1 MTNDV
6 KEIFTGTP
14 VGSAGTENPAGSGVA
29 GSAGAGS
36 GATAGSAA
44 GAAAGSTTSA
54 SGAAPGSTAGASAA
68 GAARPTGAGSVG
80 AGNTT
85 GTSSAATARP
95 TSASAAAAPRAAGP
109 ARPAGAGGSAAG
121 DAPPAPAALAAKVRT
136 LAPSMTRS
144 MQRVAEAVA
153 GDPAGCAAL
162 TVTGLAELT
171 GTSEATVVR
180 TARLL
185 GYPGYRDLR
194 LALAGLAAQQQSG
207 RAPSVTADIAVD
219 DPIADVV
226 AKLAYDE
233 QQTLADTAANLDT
246 VQLGAAVTALAGAR
260 RIDVYGVGA
269 SGLVAQDLV
278 QKLLRIG
285 LLAHAHSDPH
295 LAVTNAVQLRSGDVA
310 IAITHSGSTG
320 DVIEPL
326 RVAFDHGATTVAITG
341 RPDGP
346 VSQYADHIL
355 TTSTARE
362 SDLRPAAMSSRT
374 SQLLVVDC
382 LFTGVCQRTYE
393 TAAPALSASY
403 EALAHRHA
411 PRSR

>member
-1 MTNDV
+1 MTREL
-6 KEIFTGTP
+6 KESF
-14 VGSAGTENPAGSGVA
+14 GSG
-29 GSAGAGS
+29 
-36 GATAGSAA
+36 
-44 GAAAGSTTSA
+44 
-54 SGAAPGSTAGASAA
+54 PG
-68 GAARPTGAGSVG
+68 
-80 AGNTT
+80 
-85 GTSSAATARP
+85 
-95 TSASAAAAPRAAGP
+95 GP
-109 ARPAGAGGSAAG
+109 
-121 DAPPAPAALAAKVRT
+121 PPAPAALAAKVRT

-153 GDPAGCAAL
+153 NDPAGCSAL
-162 TVTGLAELT
+162 TVTGLAERT

-207 RAPSVTADIAVD
+207 RSPAITTDIAVD

-233 QQTLADTAANLDT
+233 QQTLADTAAGLDT
-246 VQLGAAVTALAGAR
+246 GQLEAAVSAAAGAR

-269 SGLVAQDLV
+269 SGLVAQDLT

-285 LLAHAHSDPH
+285 LIAHAHSDPH
-295 LAVTNAVQLRSGDVA
+295 LAVTNAVQLRAGDVA

-326 RVAFDHGATTVAITG
+326 RVAFEHGATTVAITG

-346 VSQYADHIL
+346 VTQYADHIL

-362 SDLRPAAMSSRT
+362 SELRPAAMSSRT

-382 LFTGVCQRTYE
+382 LFVGVAQRTYD
-393 TAAPALSASY
+393 TAAPALAASY
-403 EALAHRHA
+403 EALAHRH
-411 PRSR
+411 RR

>member
-1 MTNDV
+1 
-6 KEIFTGTP
+6 
-14 VGSAGTENPAGSGVA
+14 
-29 GSAGAGS
+29 
-36 GATAGSAA
+36 
-44 GAAAGSTTSA
+44 
-54 SGAAPGSTAGASAA
+54 
-68 GAARPTGAGSVG
+68 
-80 AGNTT
+80 
-85 GTSSAATARP
+85 
-95 TSASAAAAPRAAGP
+95 
-109 ARPAGAGGSAAG
+109 
-121 DAPPAPAALAAKVRT
+121 
-136 LAPSMTRS
+136 MTRS

-207 RAPSVTADIAVD
+207 RAPAITTDIAVD

-233 QQTLADTAANLDT
+233 QQTLADTAAGLDT
-246 VQLGAAVTALAGAR
+246 VQLGAAVTALTTAR
-260 RIDVYGVGA
+260 RTDVYGVGA
-269 SGLVAQDLV
+269 SGLVAQDLT

-285 LLAHAHSDPH
+285 LVAHAHSDPH
-295 LAVTNAVQLRSGDVA
+295 LAVTNAVQLRAGDVA

-326 RVAFDHGATTVAITG
+326 RVAFERGATTVAITG

-346 VSQYADHIL
+346 VTQYADHVL

-362 SDLRPAAMSSRT
+362 SELRPAAMSSRT
-374 SQLLVVDC
+374 GQLLVVDC
-382 LFTGVCQRTYE
+382 LFVGVAQRTYE

-403 EALAHRHA
+403 EALAHRH
-411 PRSR
+411 RS

>member
-1 MTNDV
+1 MTQDV
-6 KEIFTGTP
+6 KEIF
-14 VGSAGTENPAGSGVA
+14 
-29 GSAGAGS
+29 
-36 GATAGSAA
+36 GSAA
-44 GAAAGSTTSA
+44 AV
-54 SGAAPGSTAGASAA
+54 PGGLGVT
-68 GAARPTGAGSVG
+68 
-80 AGNTT
+80 
-85 GTSSAATARP
+85 
-95 TSASAAAAPRAAGP
+95 
-109 ARPAGAGGSAAG
+109 
-121 DAPPAPAALAAKVRT
+121 PPAPAALAAKVRT

-153 GDPAGCAAL
+153 ADPAGCAAL

-207 RAPSVTADIAVD
+207 RSPAVTADIAVD
-219 DPIADVV
+219 DPLADVV

-233 QQTLADTAANLDT
+233 QQTLADTAAGLDV
-246 VQLGAAVTALAGAR
+246 VQLSAAVSALAAAR
-260 RIDVYGVGA
+260 RIDIYGVGA
-269 SGLVAQDLV
+269 SGLVAQDLT

-285 LLAHAHSDPH
+285 LIAHAHSDPH
-295 LAVTNAVQLRSGDVA
+295 LAVTNAVQLRAKDVA

-326 RVAFDHGATTVAITG
+326 RVAFERGASTVAITG

-346 VSQYADHIL
+346 VTQYADHIL

-362 SDLRPAAMSSRT
+362 SELRPAAMSSRT

-382 LFTGVCQRTYE
+382 LFIGVAQKTYE

-403 EALAHRHA
+403 EALAHRHT
-411 PRSR
+411 PRSSNSNTTSRR

>member
-6 KEIFTGTP
+6 KETF
-14 VGSAGTENPAGSGVA
+14 SGET
-29 GSAGAGS
+29 
-36 GATAGSAA
+36 AT
-44 GAAAGSTTSA
+44 
-54 SGAAPGSTAGASAA
+54 
-68 GAARPTGAGSVG
+68 
-80 AGNTT
+80 
-85 GTSSAATARP
+85 
-95 TSASAAAAPRAAGP
+95 
-109 ARPAGAGGSAAG
+109 
-121 DAPPAPAALAAKVRT
+121 APPAPAALAAKVRT
-136 LAPSMTRS
+136 LSPSMTRS

-180 TARLL
+180 TARIL

-219 DPIADVV
+219 DPVADVV
-226 AKLAYDE
+226 AKLAHDE
-233 QQTLADTAANLDT
+233 RQTLADTAAALDT
-246 VQLGAAVTALAGAR
+246 VQLGAVAAACATAR

-285 LLAHAHSDPH
+285 LIAHAHGDPH

-310 IAITHSGSTG
+310 LAITHSGSTG

-326 RVAFDHGATTVAITG
+326 RVAFEHGATTVAITG

-346 VSQYADHIL
+346 VSQYADHVL

-362 SDLRPAAMSSRT
+362 SELRPAAMSSRT

-382 LFTGVCQRTYE
+382 LFTCITQRTYE
-393 TAAPALSASY
+393 TAAPALAASY
-403 EALAHRHA
+403 EALAHRHS
-411 PRSR
+411 PRTTTR

>member
-1 MTNDV
+1 MTHDV
-6 KEIFTGTP
+6 KEIF
-14 VGSAGTENPAGSGVA
+14 AGE
-29 GSAGAGS
+29 
-36 GATAGSAA
+36 
-44 GAAAGSTTSA
+44 
-54 SGAAPGSTAGASAA
+54 
-68 GAARPTGAGSVG
+68 
-80 AGNTT
+80 
-85 GTSSAATARP
+85 
-95 TSASAAAAPRAAGP
+95 
-109 ARPAGAGGSAAG
+109 
-121 DAPPAPAALAAKVRT
+121 APPAPAALAAKVRT

-207 RAPSVTADIAVD
+207 RAPAVTADIAVD

-233 QQTLADTAANLDT
+233 QQTLADTAAALDT
-246 VQLGAAVTALAGAR
+246 VQLGAAVAAIAAAR
-260 RIDVYGVGA
+260 RVDVYGVGA
-269 SGLVAQDLV
+269 SGLVAQDLQ
-278 QKLLRIG
+278 QKLMRIG
-285 LLAHAHSDPH
+285 VMAFAHIDPH
-295 LAVTNAVQLRSGDVA
+295 LAVTSAVQLRAKDVA
-310 IAITHSGSTG
+310 IAVTHSGSTG

-326 RVAFDHGATTVAITG
+326 RVAFEHGATTVAVTG
-341 RPDGP
+341 RPGGP
-346 VSQYADHIL
+346 VAQYADHVL
-355 TTSTARE
+355 TTSAARE
-362 SDLRPAAMSSRT
+362 SELRPAAMSSRT

-382 LFTGVCQRTYE
+382 LFVGVAQRTYD

-403 EALAHRHA
+403 EALAHRHS
-411 PRSR
+411 PRGGR